1 MIAVIDYGMGNIGSI
16 IKAFSFIG
24 QKVFIV
30 NDPDL
35 LNKYDKI
42 VLPGVGA
49 FAKAMENLSSKGM
62 ADAVTEQIK
71 KGKTFLGICLGYQL
85 LFETSEEEFSEDKHL
100 VTGMGLLN
108 GNVKKFREDI
118 SLKIPQ
124 IGWNSIK
131 TNENMRILK
140 DFDEKYFYF
149 VHSYYASIQ
158 NSSEQDYALTQ
169 YGITFPS
176 AVEKDNILACQFH
189 PEKSG
194 DEGINLLRKW
204 VEQ

>member
-1 MIAVIDYGMGNIGSI
+1 
-16 IKAFSFIG
+16 
-24 QKVFIV
+24 
-30 NDPDL
+30 
-35 LNKYDKI
+35 
-42 VLPGVGA
+42 
-49 FAKAMENLSSKGM
+49 
-62 ADAVTEQIK
+62 
-71 KGKTFLGICLGYQL
+71 
-85 LFETSEEEFSEDKHL
+85 
-100 VTGMGLLN
+100 
-108 GNVKKFREDI
+108 
-118 SLKIPQ
+118 
-124 IGWNSIK
+124 
-131 TNENMRILK
+131 MRILK